1 MLGLFL
7 NNIEQRLSN
16 LTIEELLELEEK
28 IVKILKKKI
37 KEKRSEDWK
46 KDFLSISVWD
56 HLENEVEVKI
66 DKWKIET
73 F

>member
-1 MLGLFL
+1 MFKLSL
-7 NNIEQRLSN
+7 NNIEEKLTRI
-16 LTIEELLELEEK
+16 TIEELLELEEK
-28 IVKILKKKI
+28 IMKIIKKKI
-37 KEKRSEDWK
+37 KEKKSEDWK

-56 HLENEVEVKI
+56 HLGNELEVKI

>member
-1 MLGLFL
+1 MFGLSL

-56 HLENEVEVKI
+56 HLENTFEVRI

>member
-1 MLGLFL
+1 MLGLSL

-56 HLENEVEVKI
+56 HLENEVEVRI

>member
-1 MLGLFL
+1 MLELSL
-7 NNIEQRLSN
+7 NNIEEKLSG
-16 LTIEELLELEEK
+16 LSIEELLELEEK
-28 IVKILKKKI
+28 IMKTIKKKI
-37 KEKRSEDWK
+37 KEQKSEDWK

-56 HLENEVEVKI
+56 HLENEFEVRI

>member
-1 MLGLFL
+1 MLGLSL

-56 HLENEVEVKI
+56 HLENEVEVRI
-66 DKWKIET
+66 DKLKIET
-73 F
+73 I

>member
-1 MLGLFL
+1 MFGLSL
-7 NNIEQRLSN
+7 NNIEEKLSG
-16 LTIEELLELEEK
+16 LSIEELLELEEK
-28 IVKILKKKI
+28 IMKTIKKKI
-37 KEKRSEDWK
+37 KEQKSEDWK

-56 HLENEVEVKI
+56 HLENKFEVRI

>member
-1 MLGLFL
+1 MFKLSL
-7 NNIEQRLSN
+7 NNIEEKLSR

-28 IVKILKKKI
+28 IMKIIKKKI
-37 KEKRSEDWK
+37 KEKKSEDWK
-46 KDFLSISVWD
+46 RDFLSISVWD
-56 HLENEVEVKI
+56 HLGNELEVKI

>member
-1 MLGLFL
+1 MLGLSL
-7 NNIEQRLSN
+7 DNIEEKLSG
-16 LTIEELLELEEK
+16 LSIEELLELEEK
-28 IVKILKKKI
+28 IMKTIKKKI
-37 KEKRSEDWK
+37 KEQKSEDWK

-56 HLENEVEVKI
+56 HLENKFEVRI

>member
-1 MLGLFL
+1 MLELSL
-7 NNIEQRLSN
+7 NDIEKKLSRLS
-16 LTIEELLELEEK
+16 IEELLELEEK
-28 IVKILKKKI
+28 IMKIIKKKI
-37 KEKRSEDWK
+37 KEQKSEDWK

-56 HLENEVEVKI
+56 HLENKFEIKI

>member
-1 MLGLFL
+1 MAVFSL
-7 NNIEQRLSN
+7 NEIEKDLSH

-28 IVKILKKKI
+28 IMKVVKEKI
-37 KEKRSEDWK
+37 KNQKKEDWK
-46 KDFLSISVWD
+46 KDFLEISVWK
-56 HLENEVEVKI
+56 HLNDTSEVKI

>member
-1 MLGLFL
+1 MFEIL
-7 NNIEQRLSN
+7 NNIEEKLSG

-28 IVKILKKKI
+28 IVKTIKKKL
-37 KEKRSEDWK
+37 KEKKSEDWK
-46 KDFLSISVWD
+46 KDFLSISVWN
-56 HLENEVEVKI
+56 HLENRFEIKI